1 MSAHPKLVTYGEE
14 PLPFG
19 RLLSNSSTT
28 LVNSDVN
35 QACGSDANQ
44 ACGVFEK
51 IPKTV
56 GDIFG
61 FDPGELARWSD
72 AAALSSLLGHNHSDA
87 ALRRSLEQEKLE
99 SDERFRATIEFFP
112 TAVIVANR
120 EGNIFLLNS
129 RTTEMFDYQ
138 REEMLGQ
145 PIVMLVP
152 QVFRKCR
159 DEKDT
164 EFEFLV
170 HPGYQTLNTDQ
181 ELYGVRK
188 DGHEFLVEVVQSPI
202 QINGDVLIFSAITD
216 ITQRKLSE
224 QALINVNVQLLE
236 ANEQI
241 KKFKERHEHENIH
254 LKHEIKLAGN
264 HHEVVGQSQA
274 ILKVLMKSEQ
284 VSATDATVLLL
295 GETGTGKEL
304 IARSIHRDSKRRA
317 LRMVNVN
324 CAALPASLV
333 ENELFGRERGAY
345 TGALTREVGRFE
357 LADRSTIFL
366 DEIGELPLELQA
378 KLLRVLQE
386 GEFERLGSSKTIHVD
401 VRLIAAT
408 SRNLETAVREGSFR
422 EDLYYRLNVFPILVP
437 PLRERR
443 EDIPML
449 TWHFLREL
457 GGKMGRNVEAVR
469 ATTMKAFQDYAW
481 PGNVRELRNVIE
493 RNLIVHPGRVFEAEL
508 PHGICA
514 ATSIGS
520 TIEEVER
527 NHINRELERSSWRVR
542 GIGGAAETLG
552 LKPTTLEARMKKL
565 GIVRK

>member
-1 MSAHPKLVTYGEE
+1 MSKGIGMSAHPKLVTYGEE

-19 RLLSNSSTT
+19 RFFPDSSTT
-28 LVNSDVN
+28 HANSEVN
-35 QACGSDANQ
+35 QP
-44 ACGVFEK
+44 CGVFEK
-51 IPKTV
+51 TPKTV
-56 GDIFG
+56 DKILGFG
-61 FDPGELARWSD
+61 PGELARWSD
-72 AAALSSLLGHNHSDA
+72 AALSSFPGHDHFDA
-87 ALRRSLEQEKLE
+87 VLRRSLEQERLE
-99 SDERFRATIEFFP
+99 ADELFQVTINFFP
-112 TAVIVANR
+112 IAVIVANR

-129 RTTEMFDYQ
+129 RTTEMFDYR
-138 REEMLGQ
+138 REELLGQ
-145 PIVMLVP
+145 PIEMLVP
-152 QVFRKCR
+152 QVLRKCR
-159 DEKDT
+159 DENDIK
-164 EFEFLV
+164 FFI
-170 HPGYQTLNTDQ
+170 HPGSQTLNTDQ
-181 ELYGVRK
+181 ELYGMRK
-188 DGHEFLVEVVQSPI
+188 DGHEFLVEFAQSPI
-202 QINGDVLIFSAITD
+202 QINGDVLTFCAITD

-224 QALINVNVQLLE
+224 QALIDMNMQLLE

-241 KKFKERHEHENIH
+241 RELKERHEHENIY
-254 LKHEIKLAGN
+254 LKQEIKLAGN
-264 HHEVVGQSQA
+264 HREIIGESQA
-274 ILKVLMKSEQ
+274 ILKILMKSEQ

-333 ENELFGRERGAY
+333 ESELFGRERGAY

-357 LADRSTIFL
+357 LAHRSTIFL

-378 KLLRVLQE
+378 KLLRVLEE
-386 GEFERLGSSKTIHVD
+386 GEFERLGSSKTIRVD

-469 ATTMKAFQDYAW
+469 ASTMKAFQDYAW

-508 PHGICA
+508 PHGICT

-542 GIGGAAETLG
+542 GIGGAAQTLG

>member
-1 MSAHPKLVTYGEE
+1 MSKGIGMSAHPKLVTYGEE

-19 RLLSNSSTT
+19 RFVPNSSTT
-28 LVNSDVN
+28 LANSEV
-35 QACGSDANQ
+35 NQ

-51 IPKTV
+51 IPNTI
-56 GDIFG
+56 DNILG
-61 FDPGELARWSD
+61 FDAGGLARWSD
-72 AAALSSLLGHNHSDA
+72 AAALSSFLGHDHFDA
-87 ALRRSLEQEKLE
+87 APRRSLEQERLE
-99 SDERFRATIEFFP
+99 ADERFQVTINFFP

-129 RTTEMFDYQ
+129 RTTEMFDYR
-138 REEMLGQ
+138 REELLGQ
-145 PIVMLVP
+145 PIEMLVP
-152 QVFRKCR
+152 QVLRKCR
-159 DEKDT
+159 DENDI
-164 EFEFLV
+164 EFFI
-170 HPGYQTLNTDQ
+170 HPSSQTLNTDQ
-181 ELYGVRK
+181 ELYGMRK
-188 DGHEFLVEVVQSPI
+188 DGHEFLVEFAQSPI
-202 QINGDVLIFSAITD
+202 QINGDVLTFCAITD

-224 QALINVNVQLLE
+224 QALIDVNMQLLE

-241 KKFKERHEHENIH
+241 RELKERHEHENIY
-254 LKHEIKLAGN
+254 LKQEIKLAGN
-264 HHEVVGQSQA
+264 HREIIGESQA
-274 ILKVLMKSEQ
+274 ILKILMKSEQ

-333 ENELFGRERGAY
+333 ESELFGRERGAY

-357 LADRSTIFL
+357 LAHRSTIFL

-378 KLLRVLQE
+378 KLLRVLEE
-386 GEFERLGSSKTIHVD
+386 GEFERLGSSKTIRVD

-457 GGKMGRNVEAVR
+457 GGKMGRSVEAVR

-508 PHGICA
+508 PHGICT

-542 GIGGAAETLG
+542 GIGGAAQTLG